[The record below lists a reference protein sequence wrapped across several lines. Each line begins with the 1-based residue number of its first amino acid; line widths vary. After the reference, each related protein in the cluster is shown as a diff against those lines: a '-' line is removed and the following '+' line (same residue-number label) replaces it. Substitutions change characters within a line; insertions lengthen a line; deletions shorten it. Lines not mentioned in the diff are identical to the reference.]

1 MSKIKLNELSREQ
14 LINLQEQ
21 LEQEIENLNKVIA
34 ASNTT
39 VFDLLINE
47 VKKEMQDNIAEEE
60 WKKLKENQKKI
71 ESYRS
76 IEKTLQNQEDL
87 LERKQEELEDIED
100 AIEKYQPSLFEQ
112 EELEQEVKVEGEA
125 EETNFEYCSKRIK
138 TGDVF
143 KKTSEGE
150 DSIYYLIKK
159 STEISNSYAIISS
172 LFEGERCLQYPS
184 NFKILEGS
192 DFVGNI
198 YSEENEEAL
207 EALKII
213 ANSQQAKEAEL
224 PDDES
229 EPESDS

>member
-14 LINLQEQ
+14 LINLQKQ
-21 LEQEIENLNKVIA
+21 LEQEIENLNKVIV

-87 LERKQEELEDIED
+87 LERKQEELEDIEE
-100 AIEKYQPSLFEQ
+100 ALAYYQTSIF
-112 EELEQEVKVEGEA
+112 ELEARFTTYQTKDGEDI
-125 EETNFEYCSKRIK
+125 R
-138 TGDVF
+138 TGDVYE
-143 KKTSEGE
+143 SQNE
-150 DSIYYLIKK
+150 DGSFDFCMVK
-159 STEISNSYAIISS
+159 EADEDNSKFVIISTMNS
-172 LFEGERCLQYPS
+172 EDLGVQYPK
-184 NFKILEGS
+184 NREIL
-192 DFVGNI
+192 DNAKYVGNVYI
-198 YSEENEEAL
+198 SEECQGKEAL
-207 EALKII
+207 ERATFGLNQIL
-213 ANSQQAKEAEL
+213 SSRE
-224 PDDES
+224 

>member
-1 MSKIKLNELSREQ
+1 MTKKNLEGMTKAELKEREKQLAQECEQ
-14 LINLQEQ
+14 LQ
-21 LEQEIENLNKVIA
+21 KVIE

-39 VFDLLINE
+39 IFDLLINE
-47 VKKEMQDNIAEEE
+47 VKKEMENNIAEEE

-87 LERKQEELEDIED
+87 LERKKEELKDVQS
-100 AIEKYQPSLFEQ
+100 AIECYQPTLFEQ
-112 EELEQEVKVEGEA
+112 PEEKQEIEGEA
-125 EETNFEYCSKRIK
+125 EVTNFEYCGTPIK

-150 DSIYYLIKK
+150 DTIYYLIKK

-172 LFEGERCLQYPS
+172 IFEGERCLQYPS

-198 YSEENEEAL
+198 YSEENEKAL
-207 EALKII
+207 EGLKKI
-213 ANSQQAKEAEL
+213 ADSQENTASEDTSSEDKE
-224 PDDES
+224 DEK
-229 EPESDS
+229 E

>member
-87 LERKQEELEDIED
+87 LERKQEELEDIEE
-100 AIEKYQPSLFEQ
+100 ALAYYQTSIF
-112 EELEQEVKVEGEA
+112 ELEARFTTYQTKDGE
-125 EETNFEYCSKRIK
+125 NIR
-138 TGDVF
+138 TGDVYESQNEDGSF
-143 KKTSEGE
+143 DFCMVKEADE
-150 DSIYYLIKK
+150 DSSKFV
-159 STEISNSYAIISS
+159 IISTMNS
-172 LFEGERCLQYPS
+172 EDLGVQYPK
-184 NFKILEGS
+184 NREIL
-192 DFVGNI
+192 DNAKYVGNVYI
-198 YSEENEEAL
+198 SEECQGKEAL
-207 EALKII
+207 ERATFGLNQILC
-213 ANSQQAKEAEL
+213 SRE
-224 PDDES
+224 ES
-229 EPESDS
+229 ESDS